1 MNRRTPLVAALI
13 ALTTVATAS
22 AADYRTWTDTT
33 GKYTLNA
40 ALVAQNNSHVVLER
54 ESDKGLGS
62 IAIDQLSEAD
72 QKYLQTQEATD
83 AATSATGGMQ
93 KWTLKN
99 GTEIVGKVVTYGR
112 KQMVLRRSRGRI
124 YVNDRVFTNLPG
136 FYQKII
142 PLIVAHAGNL
152 VENERTL
159 EQWLSSRRGGPE
171 SFTVDGVVMELEDG
185 DEYAIPFFLFSDKDR
200 AILQPGWEQWLS
212 AYEQKDA
219 ATREQQELRLQT
231 EAAYHQQQQ
240 DAAQQRRIAQM
251 QLGFTAVAAGV
262 TSVWEVTLIPEPGNP
277 GPPLWLSFFARDS
290 RSAAMQA
297 MAAHPG
303 YSVGPIRRVG
313 G

>member
-1 MNRRTPLVAALI
+1 MKRLSQLYASLVV
-13 ALTTVATAS
+13 LTTIASAS
-22 AADYRTWTDTT
+22 AADYRTWTDTS

-40 ALVAQNNSHVVLER
+40 ALVGMNNSHVVLER

-72 QKYLQTQEATD
+72 QKYLQTEEATK
-83 AATSATGGMQ
+83 AATTATGGMQ
-93 KWTLKN
+93 KWSLKD
-99 GTEIVGKVVTYGR
+99 GTEIVGRVVTYGR
-112 KQMVLRRSRGRI
+112 KEIVLRRTRGRI
-124 YVNDRVFTNLPG
+124 YVNDRALSNLPE

-142 PLIVAHAGNL
+142 PLIVAHAGNQ
-152 VENERTL
+152 VSDERTL
-159 EQWLSSRRGGPE
+159 VQWLSSRRGGPE

-185 DEYAIPFFLFSDKDR
+185 DEYAIPFFLFSDKDL
-200 AILQPGWEQWLS
+200 AILRPGWEQWLS

-219 ATREQQELRLQT
+219 AAREQQELRLQT

-240 DAAQQRRIAQM
+240 DAAQQRRIAQL

>member
-1 MNRRTPLVAALI
+1 MNR
-13 ALTTVATAS
+13 LTTLFATLIVLTTLATAS
-22 AADYRTWTDTT
+22 AADYRTWTDTS
-33 GKYTLNA
+33 GKYTLKA

-72 QKYLQTQEATD
+72 QKYLESQEATK
-83 AATSATGGMQ
+83 AATTATGGMQ
-93 KWTLKN
+93 KWSLKN
-99 GTEIVGKVVTYGR
+99 GTEIVGKVVNYGR
-112 KQMVLRRSRGRI
+112 KQIVLRRSRGRI
-124 YVNDRVFTNLPG
+124 YVNDRVLTNLPG
-136 FYQKII
+136 FYQNII
-142 PLIVAHAGNL
+142 PLIVAHAGNQ
-152 VENERTL
+152 VTDERTL
-159 EQWLSSRRGGPE
+159 VQWLSSRRGGPE

-185 DEYAIPFFLFSDKDR
+185 DEYAIPFFLFSDKDLT
-200 AILQPGWEQWLS
+200 ILRPGWEQWLS

-219 ATREQQELRLQT
+219 AAREQQELRLQT

-240 DAAQQRRIAQM
+240 DAAQQRRIAQL